1 MRSLNV
7 MIGLLRC
14 SPVVATVEKKEHSEL
29 GGRERQ
35 TVKNMRKEGRDGK
48 GEGIN
53 RKTRKNKRK
62 KTEIK
67 QF

>member
-1 MRSLNV
+1 
-7 MIGLLRC
+7 
-14 SPVVATVEKKEHSEL
+14 VVATVEKKEHSEL

>member
-1 MRSLNV
+1 LQPCGSNCRKE
-7 MIGLLRC
+7 GTLR
-14 SPVVATVEKKEHSEL
+14 TGREKKTDSQEYE
-29 GGRERQ
+29 
-35 TVKNMRKEGRDGK
+35 EGRDGK

-53 RKTRKNKRK
+53 RKTRKNERK